1 MEVTGRIIAV
11 LPLLSGTSARG
22 EWKKQDYVIEH
33 SLDQQYPRKMTF
45 NVWGDNIEKFNIQQG
60 QELTVSFDIDCREY
74 NGRWYNDIRAWRVSA
89 PQQPMGAAPMPPMDN
104 ANFGPGLGSAPVY
117 ASPASSPSS
126 GADSSDDLPF

>member
-11 LPLLSGTSARG
+11 LPLQSGTSARG

-33 SLDQQYPRKMTF
+33 SLDQQYPRKMSF

-74 NGRWYNDIRAWRVSA
+74 NGRWYNDIRAWRVSVPQTQMAA
-89 PQQPMGAAPMPPMDN
+89 PQPPVD
-104 ANFGPGLGSAPVY
+104 FGPGLGAAASYSAP
-117 ASPASSPSS
+117 AAPAAPAA
-126 GADSSDDLPF
+126 ADTSDDLPF

>member
-11 LPLLSGTSARG
+11 LPLQSGTSARG

-33 SLDQQYPRKMTF
+33 SLDQQYPKKMSF

-60 QELTVSFDIDCREY
+60 QEYTVSFDIDCREY

-89 PQQPMGAAPMPPMDN
+89 PQNVAAAVQQPTQSP
-104 ANFGPGLGSAPVY
+104 NFGAGLGSAPAY
-117 ASPASSPSS
+117 TAADAPAPA
-126 GADSSDDLPF
+126 ADSASDLPF